1 MKICPQIYVKGS
13 SEAVEFYTRAFNGTL
28 GYNEK
33 YEDGT
38 YAHAS
43 IMIGDNEVLALC
55 ENERYTADINGNPVM
70 QFNIYDLGSEEAVLQ
85 AYQVLKEDAVRND
98 NPNGPESL
106 PWNRYCFALVDK
118 YNIFWWIAI

>member
-13 SEAVEFYTRAFNGTL
+13 IEAVEFYTKAFNGTL
-28 GYNEK
+28 GFNVK
-33 YEDGT
+33 HEDGT

-43 IMIGDNEVLALC
+43 IMMGDSEVLALC
-55 ENERYTADINGNPVM
+55 ENEEYTSNINGNPVM
-70 QFNIYDLGSEEAVLQ
+70 QFNIYDLGTEKAVFQ
-85 AYQVLKEDAVRND
+85 AYQVLKEDAIRND